1 MHRMLLLVGTIAGVA
16 LAACPE
22 TMAQQTAPAP
32 SAPAAPSPP
41 LPYGMPISLAL
52 AKRAAA
58 AAEAETKKTGFPS
71 AIVIVGPNGE
81 TIYSEKMDGSNN
93 SAVMAAEQKAKGA
106 ALYRRPSKF
115 FEDRLQQ
122 APYVIQLAGI
132 SVIGGGIP
140 LVSAGHIVGAIG
152 VSGAPN
158 STLDAQ
164 AAQAGVDTVK

>member
-1 MHRMLLLVGTIAGVA
+1 MRSAFSLVSIVCVALIAGFPAV
-16 LAACPE
+16 
-22 TMAQQTAPAP
+22 AQQAAPPA
-32 SAPAAPSPP
+32 ATPAAPQPP

-52 AKRAAA
+52 AKKAAA

-115 FEDRLQQ
+115 FEDRVQQ
-122 APYVIQLAGI
+122 APFVIQLAGI
-132 SVIGGGIP
+132 SVVGGGIP
-140 LVSAGHIVGAIG
+140 LVSNGHVVGAIG
-152 VSGAPN
+152 VSGAPT
-158 STLDAQ
+158 SASDSQ